1 MVTLASPTKL
11 QCIFVT
17 VKIMLNLRHCEN
29 LKPYPNTE
37 DSRQYTVL
45 CTGEV
50 INHYTQYNTEINDP
64 QWHQQNA
71 VLLY

>member
-1 MVTLASPTKL
+1 MCIVTLLPLKMVT
-11 QCIFVT
+11 CWH
-17 VKIMLNLRHCEN
+17 MMNLHHSEN
-29 LKPYPNTE
+29 LKPYSTTE

-64 QWHQQNA
+64 QRQQKNA